1 MCIHSN
7 SRTALLRPAL
17 LQHISCTASP
27 PKLQPLDPFLVKPSL
42 LRHKLIAHQSL
53 GMHLRDN
60 TLCIILH
67 LLFHLIYS
75 SLLLQ
80 SHSFFKAHIY
90 QLLGLVSHAGA
101 QIKHRERFWGLSAVA
116 RTSYFSHQHRFHRIS
131 AISKKSTSLG
141 GERLWKDVTKLRI
154 APQQGLGFDG
164 DGYTARGLSYI

>member
-1 MCIHSN
+1 MATAHFLHSIT
-7 SRTALLRPAL
+7 SQTPTPRSFSGQAEPFETQTHCSPV
-17 LQHISCTASP
+17 SSDASQRQYSLYHLTP
-27 PKLQPLDPFLVKPSL
+27 SLSPDILIFLPSL
-42 LRHKLIAHQSL
+42 LP
-53 GMHLRDN
+53 
-60 TLCIILH
+60 
-67 LLFHLIYS
+67 
-75 SLLLQ
+75 Q

-131 AISKKSTSLG
+131 VISKKSTSLG